1 MNGISIG
8 YKPGVSSK
16 SDSKLIKVDSVDSL
30 PTDNVVNGTIGLIQE
45 GENTFE
51 PFTPGIETNALLF
64 DTSFD
69 LLPVLEQFLN
79 EGKWIIVSNSGQES
93 KIYEN
98 NNIYIP
104 PNSIFI
110 FGIFGRGS
118 FFVNKSNNYI
128 SNISDSNEL
137 TSIFALDLQPVTF
150 NFLNNYVK
158 LSSTITLDT
167 LYLIDPETFSIT
179 TESVDNYLQLNKWMK
194 CLINNVEDKVSQVY
208 EYDDSWENIS
218 KDIILQEKT
227 EFVNS
232 LTPSRIEVTPDEGAD
247 ALSKVAIDLNTLETQ
262 SKTVNI
268 TQNGQTT
275 ITPDE
280 GKIGLD
286 EVVINTAIS
295 TNYEKESLEELNAL
309 TDVPNNSIGLIT
321 NGGSIVEVYKYSNSS
336 WNKIPLFSDSGSGN
350 SLDSNNNKQIEG
362 SSENNLNNNNYIDDF
377 RITVS
382 TPGYKE
388 E

>member
-16 SDSKLIKVDSVDSL
+16 SDSKLIKVNSVDSL

-45 GENTFE
+45 EENVFE

-69 LLPVLEQFLN
+69 LLPIFGRLLN
-79 EGKWIIVSNSGQES
+79 ENKWAVVSNGGQES

-110 FGIFGRGS
+110 FGILGGLNVI
-118 FFVNKSNNYI
+118 VNKSNNYFNF
-128 SNISDSNEL
+128 SASQNLPEDVV
-137 TSIFALDLQPVTF
+137 SIFNYTSVGSAE
-150 NFLNNYVK
+150 FLNNYVK

-167 LYLIDPETFSIT
+167 FYIIDASTLSIT
-179 TESVDNYLQLNKWMK
+179 SESVDNYLQLNKWMK
-194 CLINNVEDKVSQVY
+194 CSTNNVEDKVSQVY
-208 EYDDSWENIS
+208 EYNGSWENIS
-218 KDIILQEKT
+218 KDIILQEKS

-232 LTPSRIEVTPDEGAD
+232 LTPSIIEVTPEKDY
-247 ALSKVAIDLNTLETQ
+247 
-262 SKTVNI
+262 
-268 TQNGQTT
+268 
-275 ITPDE
+275 
-280 GKIGLD
+280 
-286 EVVINTAIS
+286 S
-295 TNYEKESLEELNAL
+295 TKSIC
-309 TDVPNNSIGLIT
+309 VPNDYDLES
-321 NGGSIVEVYKYSNSS
+321 NGWKVI
-336 WNKIPLFSDSGSGN
+336 
-350 SLDSNNNKQIEG
+350 
-362 SSENNLNNNNYIDDF
+362 SEKDVRNTIKYIDDF